1 MTNSLKIWN
10 TEILTNWDELKNA
23 KRTRSLWWHGLPPPI
38 RGKVWKLAI
47 GNEANLTKESYYFY
61 EKKAKEKLELLT
73 KNQGAGCDGCNLN
86 LNESSVEM
94 IKLDVSRTFPHLCF
108 FQKDGPYH
116 EALFSVLGA
125 YACYNTKIGYVS
137 FLNLIGKLIHKC
149 SFFNLIFK
157 I

>member
-1 MTNSLKIWN
+1 MKKHEQQIKKEDFMTNSLKIWN
-10 TEILTNWDELKNA
+10 TEILTNWNELKNA

-137 FLNLIGKLIHKC
+137 FINFSK
-149 SFFNLIFK
+149 
-157 I
+157 